1 MAIET
6 TTIDTGNNAAALT
19 TWLQANATEYLTD
32 IVNTEGTI
40 TANVIGGGS
49 FTFIPGTR
57 YCGKFTADSG
67 YEKSLDF
74 GTSTGALFTI
84 SVAYKTSKGIVLSTT
99 KNPTRVPF
107 TIIIGKTNN
116 NTVYGINLIPNTSSS
131 SSLEVNNLAPPQ
143 VVDFNESNIE
153 YRNINAGKPNYSV
166 LTSIAAM
173 PINDTYNYG
182 DGLYY
187 VASTDIGRF
196 GIIEYNTKHYVA
208 CGSVWLEE

>member
-19 TWLQANATEYLTD
+19 AWLQANATEYLTD

-49 FTFIPGTR
+49 LTFTPGAR
-57 YCGKFTADSG
+57 YCGKFTTNSG

-74 GTSTGALFTI
+74 GSTSGNPFTI

-99 KNPTRVPF
+99 KNPTKGPF
-107 TIIIGKTNN
+107 LIIIGKTNN
-116 NTVYGINLIPNTSSS
+116 GTVYGINLIPASGS
-131 SSLEVNNLAPPQ
+131 SSLEVNNLYPPQ

-153 YRNINAGKPNYSV
+153 YRNSGAGKPNYSV

-196 GIIEYNTKHYVA
+196 GIVEYNAKHYVA
-208 CGSVWLEE
+208 CGNVWLEE

>member
-19 TWLQANATEYLTD
+19 AWLQANATEYLTD

-74 GTSTGALFTI
+74 GTTTGNPFTI

-107 TIIIGKTNN
+107 LIIIGKTNN
-116 NTVYGINLIPNTSSS
+116 DTVYGLNLIPASGS
-131 SSLEVNNLAPPQ
+131 SSLEVNSLPQPQ

-153 YRNINAGKPNYSV
+153 YRNANGKPIYSA

-196 GIIEYNTKHYVA
+196 GIVEYNAKHYVA
-208 CGSVWLEE
+208 CGNVWLEE